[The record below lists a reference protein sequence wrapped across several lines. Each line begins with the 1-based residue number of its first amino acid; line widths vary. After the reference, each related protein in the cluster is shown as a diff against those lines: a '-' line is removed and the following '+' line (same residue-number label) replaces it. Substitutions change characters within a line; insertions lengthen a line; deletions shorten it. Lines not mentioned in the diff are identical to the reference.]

1 MAQAQK
7 KGCLYREQQFVM
19 EVSAADIHP
28 EWDAGERILMQG
40 IIDAYFIEENQIVL
54 VDYKTDFVK
63 FQEASSLYEKYR
75 VQLGCYKN
83 ALETLTDYPVK
94 EMLIY
99 SFCLDRELTGS
110 EKNGNIC
117 KKTDA

>member
-1 MAQAQK
+1 MTEKGILTEKELECVNTEKLVRFHKSKLGRRMAQAQK

-19 EVSAADIHP
+19 EISAADIHS

-63 FQEASSLYEKYR
+63 FQEASSLYEK
-75 VQLGCYKN
+75 
-83 ALETLTDYPVK
+83 
-94 EMLIY
+94 
-99 SFCLDRELTGS
+99 
-110 EKNGNIC
+110 
-117 KKTDA
+117 